1 MYVVTWVTTE
11 NSGNYFGNY
20 FGIHRR
26 LSGFLVTLNHFE
38 RCIEVSVLVVGPQH
52 GSIPAI

>member
-11 NSGNYFGNY
+11 TSGNY

-26 LSGFLVTLNHFE
+26 LSGFLVTLDHCE
-38 RCIEVSVLVVGPQH
+38 GCIEVSVLVVGPQH